1 MVQEYKL
8 GLFTNLNTAEEIL
21 FLFYI
26 LKNIY
31 DSFSIKLC
39 IESSICYWL
48 LQPALYI
55 KNIYEELTYS
65 QA

>member
-1 MVQEYKL
+1 MEIKQTQYVVQEYKL
-8 GLFTNLNTAEEIL
+8 GLFTNSNTPDENL

-39 IESSICYWL
+39 IESSICY
-48 LQPALYI
+48 
-55 KNIYEELTYS
+55 
-65 QA
+65 

>member
-55 KNIYEELTYS
+55 KHT
-65 QA
+65 